1 MPAKES
7 TMETKVLACVAVA
20 LLLVGAAHSQ
30 PLFDY
35 VNKPDS
41 SYAWEKVSETTLP
54 GGIVWTELKM
64 TSQTWQGI
72 PWVHQVA
79 IVRPAKLVSTETAV
93 LLINGGRLSPQELA
107 IAGPIINGIG
117 APLVYLGDI
126 PNQPLFGDLHED
138 ALIAYTFQKALETR
152 DMTWPLLFPMAKS
165 AIRAMDC
172 VQEYTAKEWEQP
184 VKSFVVTG
192 ASKRGWTTWFTGVV
206 DGGKRVKGIAPLV
219 YDNLNLPAQMAFQL
233 ASYGKYSSQI
243 DDYTEVGLPD
253 LLQSPTG
260 RIFGAAVDPY
270 TYRDRVTMPKLIVNG
285 SNDPYWVVD
294 STNIYWNDLMGRKN
308 VLYVP
313 NAGHG
318 LGDLV
323 RVLNAEVGFF
333 LCCTGRAQFPEL
345 EWQYDD
351 GRYVKLHLKGSPAP
365 KRVNEWTATAP
376 TRDFRQATWTFRE
389 VTAADGVYT
398 LRQRYPETGY
408 AAVFGEAFFS
418 MEGREFPLSTTIK
431 VLKAR

>member
-1 MPAKES
+1 MDTRIWAGCL
-7 TMETKVLACVAVA
+7 TA
-20 LLLVGAAHSQ
+20 LLLMGVAHSQ

-35 VNKPDS
+35 ANRRDD

-54 GGIVWTELKM
+54 GGMIWTELKM

-79 IVRPAKLVSTETAV
+79 IVRPAQMTSSETAV
-93 LLINGGRLSPQELA
+93 LLINGGKLRPQEMA
-107 IAGPIINGIG
+107 IATPIINGIG

-126 PNQPLFGDLHED
+126 PNQPLFGDLRED

-165 AIRAMDC
+165 ALRAMDC
-172 VQEYTAKEWEQP
+172 VQEYTAQAWEQP

-192 ASKRGWTTWFTGVV
+192 ASKRGWTTWFTGVL

-233 ASYGKYSSQI
+233 ASYGQYSSQI
-243 DDYTEVGLPD
+243 DDYTQLGLPD
-253 LLQSPTG
+253 LLQSARG
-260 RIFGAAVDPY
+260 RVFGAAVDPY
-270 TYRDRVTMPKLIVNG
+270 TYRHRVTMPKLIVNG

-294 STNIYWNDLMGRKN
+294 STNLYWNDLTGPKY

-318 LGDLV
+318 LGDLM

-333 LCCTGRAQFPEL
+333 LCCTGRAAFPEL
-345 EWQYDD
+345 DWCYEE
-351 GRYVKLHLKGSPAP
+351 GRHLRLSLTGQPAP
-365 KRVNEWTATAP
+365 RRVNEWTATAP
-376 TRDFRQATWTFRE
+376 TRDFRQSTWVCRE
-389 VTAADGVYT
+389 VPARQGVYS
-398 LRQRYPETGY
+398 LRQRYPAAGY
-408 AAVFGEAFFS
+408 AAVFGEALFDVG
-418 MEGREFPLSTTIK
+418 GREFPLSTTIR

>member
-1 MPAKES
+1 MV
-7 TMETKVLACVAVA
+7 TKTLTGVLM
-20 LLLVGAAHSQ
+20 LLLLAGVARCQ

-35 VNKPDS
+35 ANKPDS

-54 GGIVWTELKM
+54 GGIVWTELKL

-79 IVRPAKLVSTETAV
+79 IVRPAEIISTETAV
-93 LLINGGRLSPQELA
+93 MLINGGKLRPQEMA
-107 IAGPIINGIG
+107 IATPIINGIG

-126 PNQPLFGDLHED
+126 PNQPLFDNLHED

-165 AIRAMDC
+165 AIKAMDC
-172 VQEYTAKEWEQP
+172 VQEYTAQAWEQP

-192 ASKRGWTTWFTGVV
+192 ASKRGWTTWFTGVL

-219 YDNLNLPAQMAFQL
+219 YDNLNLPAQMAFQR
-233 ASYGKYSSQI
+233 ASYGNYSSQI
-243 DDYTEVGLPD
+243 DDYTELGLPD
-253 LLQSPTG
+253 LLGSAAG
-260 RIFGAAVDPY
+260 RGFGAAVDPY
-270 TYRDRVTMPKLIVNG
+270 SYRDRVTMPKLIVNG

-294 STNIYWNDLMGRKN
+294 SANLYWNDLTGRKY

-333 LCCTGRAQFPEL
+333 LSCTGRAPFPEL
-345 EWQYDD
+345 TWDYDE
-351 GRYVKLHLKGSPAP
+351 GRYLKLNLQGAPQP

-376 TRDFRQATWTFRE
+376 TRDFRQATWTYRE
-389 VTAADGVYT
+389 IKPRNGSYR
-398 LRQRYPETGY
+398 LRQRYPATGY
-408 AAVFGEAFFS
+408 AAVFGEAFFES
-418 MEGREFPLSTTIK
+418 EGREFPLSTTIK
-431 VLKAR
+431 ILKAR